1 MKVIIDGVAYA
12 PVPDVPEVSATALDV
27 RFDSDAGD
35 NLSVREY
42 LRTLLIHL
50 WDQGD
55 SFSGKRPFGNNG
67 WEHDL
72 YAPLV
77 KAGFIAGVVDEDGFA
92 EVEDEQGAHRHVRG
106 LIYAAMAGDT
116 GGLCNQ
122 GGET

>member
-12 PVPDVPEVSATALDV
+12 PIPDVPEVSATALDV

-50 WDQGD
+50 WDQGE
-55 SFSGKRPFGNNG
+55 SFSGKRPFGNSG
-67 WEHDL
+67 WEQDL

-92 EVEDEQGAHRHVRG
+92 ELDDEQGAHRYVRG

-116 GGLCNQ
+116 S
-122 GGET
+122 GEAR